1 MKTIKK
7 IILGISVLAILTV
20 AILVLLSSN
29 RLEIGYQAFRVL
41 SGSMIPT
48 LHIDDL
54 VISKSVQEEEIKKGD
69 IITFS
74 DGDSI
79 VTHRIIE
86 ISKVD
91 GEKHYITKG
100 DNNNTKDDHQR
111 VYRDIK
117 GKVVLILP
125 KAGMIVN
132 LLQKKESLIL
142 LMVFIFGFCLLEYR
156 RD

>member
-7 IILGISVLAILTV
+7 IILGISVLVILTIAILG
-20 AILVLLSSN
+20 ILSSN
-29 RLEIGYQAFRVL
+29 RLKIGYQAFRVL

-54 VISKSVQEEEIKKGD
+54 VISKRVQEEEIKKGD

-79 VTHRIIE
+79 VTHRIVE
-86 ISKVD
+86 ISEVE

-100 DNNNTKDDHQR
+100 DNNNTEDDQDR

-117 GKVVLILP
+117 GKVVLVIP
-125 KAGMIVN
+125 KAGMVIN
-132 LLQKKESLIL
+132 LLQKRESLSL
-142 LMVFIFGFCLLEYR
+142 FMVFIFGFCLLEYR